1 MNLKKWTSA
10 VTLCAVT
17 FAASC
22 AGLAP
27 AQAADDTASV
37 GDVTPNLQAAAQ
49 ALNAANQHLN
59 GGNSGS
65 NSNNSGSNKPSGG
78 TDTQGFDY
86 VTLENP
92 AVTYDGQVYLPLRST
107 FKLMKGEALEP
118 TWKPEGQNKMKLT
131 GSKGSYE
138 LYLTADGNGIQI
150 QKGGTTYPLKAVNGV
165 TYVTLSFFQAM
176 IQAANVGLSGDN
188 LLILEAKNGANSVW
202 NSGVKAVNGVTYV
215 TLSFFQAMIQAAN
228 VGLSGDNLLILEAKN
243 GANSVWNSGV
253 SFWTTMNTYTA
264 PVTQPETKPVEPQGP
279 NVTLPNVDT
288 PQKPSQPST
297 PQPPSKPSP
306 DITLPEV
313 DQPSKPQPTPPAPKP
328 PTNNGGTTNKP
339 SGSIG
344 TSKVPVKVQ
353 PGGNGLIAQP
363 SKPQPT
369 PPAPKPP
376 TNNGGTTN
384 KPSGS
389 IGTSKVPVKVQPG
402 GNGLIA
408 DTLFW
413 PTSVTYV
420 SSLYGYRIDPVGGIV
435 GDFHLGVDIA
445 GPVGTPIYAAQGG
458 KVIRASWFST
468 YGNCID
474 IQHPSGLVTRY
485 AHLSS
490 YNVSVGDTVKQGQTI
505 AAMGA
510 TGNVTG
516 PHVHFETIING
527 KTVDPANYLNL
538 KAVM

>member
-1 MNLKKWTSA
+1 
-10 VTLCAVT
+10 
-17 FAASC
+17 
-22 AGLAP
+22 
-27 AQAADDTASV
+27 
-37 GDVTPNLQAAAQ
+37 
-49 ALNAANQHLN
+49 
-59 GGNSGS
+59 
-65 NSNNSGSNKPSGG
+65 
-78 TDTQGFDY
+78 
-86 VTLENP
+86 
-92 AVTYDGQVYLPLRST
+92 
-107 FKLMKGEALEP
+107 MKGEALEP

-150 QKGGTTYPLKAVNGV
+150 QKGGTTYPLRAVNGV

-202 NSGVKAVNGVTYV
+202 NSG
-215 TLSFFQAMIQAAN
+215 I
-228 VGLSGDNLLILEAKN
+228 
-243 GANSVWNSGV
+243 
-253 SFWTTMNTYTA
+253 SFWTIMNTYTA

-279 NVTLPNVDT
+279 NATLPNVDT
-288 PQKPSQPST
+288 PQKPSQPSK
-297 PQPPSKPSP
+297 PQPPSKPNP

-313 DQPSKPQPTPPAPKP
+313 D
-328 PTNNGGTTNKP
+328 
-339 SGSIG
+339 
-344 TSKVPVKVQ
+344 
-353 PGGNGLIAQP
+353 QP

-485 AHLSS
+485 AHLSA

>member
-202 NSGVKAVNGVTYV
+202 NSGV
-215 TLSFFQAMIQAAN
+215 
-228 VGLSGDNLLILEAKN
+228 
-243 GANSVWNSGV
+243 
-253 SFWTTMNTYTA
+253 SFWTAMKPYTA
-264 PVTQPETKPVEPQGP
+264 PVTQPETKPVEPQ
-279 NVTLPNVDT
+279 
-288 PQKPSQPST
+288 
-297 PQPPSKPSP
+297 PPSKPNP

-313 DQPSKPQPTPPAPKP
+313 D
-328 PTNNGGTTNKP
+328 
-339 SGSIG
+339 
-344 TSKVPVKVQ
+344 
-353 PGGNGLIAQP
+353 QP

-527 KTVDPANYLNL
+527 KTVDPANYLTL

>member
-1 MNLKKWTSA
+1 M
-10 VTLCAVT
+10 TLCAVT

-22 AGLAP
+22 AGLTP

-37 GDVTPNLQAAAQ
+37 GDVTPNLEAAAQ
-49 ALNAANQHLN
+49 ALNAATEQLN

-65 NSNNSGSNKPSGG
+65 SSNNSGSNKPSGD
-78 TDTQGFDY
+78 TDTLGFDY
-86 VTLENP
+86 VTLEDP

-150 QKGGTTYPLKAVNGV
+150 QQGGTTYPLKAVNGV
-165 TYVTLSFFQAM
+165 TYVTLNFFQAM

-202 NSGVKAVNGVTYV
+202 NSGVA
-215 TLSFFQAMIQAAN
+215 
-228 VGLSGDNLLILEAKN
+228 
-243 GANSVWNSGV
+243 
-253 SFWTTMNTYTA
+253 FWTAMNPYTA
-264 PVTQPETKPVEPQGP
+264 PVTKPVEPQGP
-279 NVTLPNVDT
+279 DVTLPNVDT
-288 PQKPSQPST
+288 PQQPSQPSE
-297 PQPPSKPSP
+297 PQQPSKPNP

-313 DQPSKPQPTPPAPKP
+313 DQPSKPDSNSGSTGNNSG
-328 PTNNGGTTNKP
+328 TNGGTTN
-339 SGSIG
+339 
-344 TSKVPVKVQ
+344 
-353 PGGNGLIAQP
+353 N
-363 SKPQPT
+363 
-369 PPAPKPP
+369 
-376 TNNGGTTN
+376 
-384 KPSGS
+384 PSGS

-413 PTSVTYV
+413 PTSVTYI
-420 SSLYGYRIDPVGGIV
+420 SSLYGYRIDPVGGIM

-490 YNVSVGDTVKQGQTI
+490 YNVSVGDTVKQGQVI
-505 AAMGA
+505 AGMGA

-527 KTVDPANYLNL
+527 QTVDPANYLNL
-538 KAVM
+538 NAVM

>member
-1 MNLKKWTSA
+1 
-10 VTLCAVT
+10 
-17 FAASC
+17 
-22 AGLAP
+22 
-27 AQAADDTASV
+27 
-37 GDVTPNLQAAAQ
+37 
-49 ALNAANQHLN
+49 
-59 GGNSGS
+59 
-65 NSNNSGSNKPSGG
+65 
-78 TDTQGFDY
+78 
-86 VTLENP
+86 
-92 AVTYDGQVYLPLRST
+92 
-107 FKLMKGEALEP
+107 MKGEALEP

-202 NSGVKAVNGVTYV
+202 NSGV
-215 TLSFFQAMIQAAN
+215 
-228 VGLSGDNLLILEAKN
+228 
-243 GANSVWNSGV
+243 
-253 SFWTTMNTYTA
+253 SFWTAMKPYTA

-288 PQKPSQPST
+288 PQKPS
-297 PQPPSKPSP
+297 
-306 DITLPEV
+306 
-313 DQPSKPQPTPPAPKP
+313 
-328 PTNNGGTTNKP
+328 
-339 SGSIG
+339 
-344 TSKVPVKVQ
+344 
-353 PGGNGLIAQP
+353 QP

-485 AHLSS
+485 AHLSA

>member
-131 GSKGSYE
+131 GSKGRYE

-150 QKGGTTYPLKAVNGV
+150 QKGGTTYPLKAENGV

-176 IQAANVGLSGDN
+176 IQAAD
-188 LLILEAKNGANSVW
+188 
-202 NSGVKAVNGVTYV
+202 
-215 TLSFFQAMIQAAN
+215 

-297 PQPPSKPSP
+297 PQQPSKPSL
-306 DITLPEV
+306 DTTLPEV
-313 DQPSKPQPTPPAPKP
+313 D
-328 PTNNGGTTNKP
+328 
-339 SGSIG
+339 
-344 TSKVPVKVQ
+344 
-353 PGGNGLIAQP
+353 
-363 SKPQPT
+363 
-369 PPAPKPP
+369 
-376 TNNGGTTN
+376 
-384 KPSGS
+384 
-389 IGTSKVPVKVQPG
+389 
-402 GNGLIA
+402 
-408 DTLFW
+408 
-413 PTSVTYV
+413 
-420 SSLYGYRIDPVGGIV
+420 
-435 GDFHLGVDIA
+435 
-445 GPVGTPIYAAQGG
+445 
-458 KVIRASWFST
+458 
-468 YGNCID
+468 
-474 IQHPSGLVTRY
+474 
-485 AHLSS
+485 
-490 YNVSVGDTVKQGQTI
+490 
-505 AAMGA
+505 
-510 TGNVTG
+510 
-516 PHVHFETIING
+516 
-527 KTVDPANYLNL
+527 
-538 KAVM
+538 

>member
-202 NSGVKAVNGVTYV
+202 NSGV
-215 TLSFFQAMIQAAN
+215 
-228 VGLSGDNLLILEAKN
+228 
-243 GANSVWNSGV
+243 

-279 NVTLPNVDT
+279 
-288 PQKPSQPST
+288 
-297 PQPPSKPSP
+297 SKPSP

-313 DQPSKPQPTPPAPKP
+313 DQPTKPDS
-328 PTNNGGTTNKP
+328 NNGSTGNNSGSTGNNSGSTGGTT
-339 SGSIG
+339 
-344 TSKVPVKVQ
+344 
-353 PGGNGLIAQP
+353 
-363 SKPQPT
+363 
-369 PPAPKPP
+369 
-376 TNNGGTTN
+376 
-384 KPSGS
+384 SGS

>member
-150 QKGGTTYPLKAVNGV
+150 QKGGTTYPLRAVNGV

-176 IQAANVGLSGDN
+176 IQAANVG
-188 LLILEAKNGANSVW
+188 
-202 NSGVKAVNGVTYV
+202 
-215 TLSFFQAMIQAAN
+215 F
-228 VGLSGDNLLILEAKN
+228 SGDNLLILEAKN

-253 SFWTTMNTYTA
+253 SFWTTMKPYTA

-288 PQKPSQPST
+288 PQKPSQPSK
-297 PQPPSKPSP
+297 PQPPSKPNP

-313 DQPSKPQPTPPAPKP
+313 D
-328 PTNNGGTTNKP
+328 
-339 SGSIG
+339 
-344 TSKVPVKVQ
+344 
-353 PGGNGLIAQP
+353 QP

-474 IQHPSGLVTRY
+474 IQHPSGLVPRY
-485 AHLSS
+485 AHLSA

>member
-150 QKGGTTYPLKAVNGV
+150 QKGGTTYPLR
-165 TYVTLSFFQAM
+165 
-176 IQAANVGLSGDN
+176 
-188 LLILEAKNGANSVW
+188 
-202 NSGVKAVNGVTYV
+202 AVNGVTYV

-253 SFWTTMNTYTA
+253 SFWTIMNTYTA
-264 PVTQPETKPVEPQGP
+264 PVTQPETKPVEPQ
-279 NVTLPNVDT
+279 
-288 PQKPSQPST
+288 
-297 PQPPSKPSP
+297 PPSKPNP

-313 DQPSKPQPTPPAPKP
+313 DQPSKPQPTPP
-328 PTNNGGTTNKP
+328 T
-339 SGSIG
+339 
-344 TSKVPVKVQ
+344 
-353 PGGNGLIAQP
+353 
-363 SKPQPT
+363 
-369 PPAPKPP
+369 PKPP

-485 AHLSS
+485 AHLSA

>member
-17 FAASC
+17 FVASC

-27 AQAADDTASV
+27 AQAADDTANV
-37 GDVTPNLQAAAQ
+37 GDIAPNLQAAAQ
-49 ALNAANQHLN
+49 ALNAANKHLNSGNN
-59 GGNSGS
+59 GGNT
-65 NSNNSGSNKPSGG
+65 NNSGSNQPSGD
-78 TDTQGFDY
+78 TDNLGFDY
-86 VTLENP
+86 VTLQDP
-92 AVTYDGQVYLPLRST
+92 AVTYNGQVYLPLRST

-138 LYLTADGNGIQI
+138 LYLTADDNGIQI
-150 QKGGTTYPLKAVNGV
+150 QQGGTTYPLKAVNGV
-165 TYVTLSFFQAM
+165 TYVSLSFFQAM
-176 IQAANVGLSGDN
+176 IQVANVGLSGDN
-188 LLILEAKNGANSVW
+188 LLILEAKDGATSIW
-202 NSGVKAVNGVTYV
+202 NSGK
-215 TLSFFQAMIQAAN
+215 
-228 VGLSGDNLLILEAKN
+228 
-243 GANSVWNSGV
+243 
-253 SFWTTMNTYTA
+253 SFWTTMNPYQA
-264 PVTQPETKPVEPQGP
+264 KVNIPETKPVEPSKPDIELPEVNPPQQP
-279 NVTLPNVDT
+279 NQPQK
-288 PQKPSQPST
+288 PQKPST
-297 PQPPSKPSP
+297 P
-306 DITLPEV
+306 DITLPDV
-313 DQPSKPQPTPPAPKP
+313 DQPQKPTTPPS
-328 PTNNGGTTNKP
+328 NNGGNNGGNNNSGNTG
-339 SGSIG
+339 GSIG
-344 TSKVPVKVQ
+344 S
-353 PGGNGLIAQP
+353 
-363 SKPQPT
+363 
-369 PPAPKPP
+369 
-376 TNNGGTTN
+376 
-384 KPSGS
+384 
-389 IGTSKVPVKVQPG
+389 SKVPVKVQPG

-420 SSLYGYRIDPVGGIV
+420 SSLYGYRIDPVGGLL

-490 YNVSVGDTVKQGQTI
+490 YNVSVGDTVKQGQNI
-505 AAMGA
+505 AGMGA

-538 KAVM
+538 QAVM

>member
-59 GGNSGS
+59 GG
-65 NSNNSGSNKPSGG
+65 NSGSNKPSGG

-150 QKGGTTYPLKAVNGV
+150 QKGGTTYPLR
-165 TYVTLSFFQAM
+165 
-176 IQAANVGLSGDN
+176 
-188 LLILEAKNGANSVW
+188 
-202 NSGVKAVNGVTYV
+202 AVNGVTYV

-253 SFWTTMNTYTA
+253 SFWTIMNTYTA
-264 PVTQPETKPVEPQGP
+264 PVTQPETKPVEPQ
-279 NVTLPNVDT
+279 
-288 PQKPSQPST
+288 
-297 PQPPSKPSP
+297 PPSKPNP

-313 DQPSKPQPTPPAPKP
+313 D
-328 PTNNGGTTNKP
+328 
-339 SGSIG
+339 
-344 TSKVPVKVQ
+344 
-353 PGGNGLIAQP
+353 QP

-445 GPVGTPIYAAQGG
+445 GPIGTPIYAAQGG

-485 AHLSS
+485 AHLSA

>member
-1 MNLKKWTSA
+1 M
-10 VTLCAVT
+10 TLCAVT

-49 ALNAANQHLN
+49 ALNAATQHLN
-59 GGNSGS
+59 GGNNNS

-86 VTLENP
+86 VTLQDP

-118 TWKPEGQNKMKLT
+118 TWKPEGQSKMKLT

-138 LYLTADGNGIQI
+138 LYLTAGDTGIQI

-165 TYVTLSFFQAM
+165 TYVSLSFFQAM
-176 IQAANVGLSGDN
+176 I
-188 LLILEAKNGANSVW
+188 K
-202 NSGVKAVNGVTYV
+202 
-215 TLSFFQAMIQAAN
+215 AAN

-253 SFWTTMNTYTA
+253 SFWTAMNPYTAA

-288 PQKPSQPST
+288 PQQPSQPST
-297 PQPPSKPSP
+297 PQQPSKPSP

-313 DQPSKPQPTPPAPKP
+313 DQPSKPDSNSGNTG
-328 PTNNGGTTNKP
+328 NN
-339 SGSIG
+339 SGSTG
-344 TSKVPVKVQ
+344 
-353 PGGNGLIAQP
+353 
-363 SKPQPT
+363 
-369 PPAPKPP
+369 
-376 TNNGGTTN
+376 NNGGTTN

-420 SSLYGYRIDPVGGIV
+420 SSLYGYRIDPVGGIM

-485 AHLSS
+485 AHLAS
-490 YNVSVGDTVKQGQTI
+490 YNVSVGDTVKQGQVI
-505 AAMGA
+505 AGMGA

-538 KAVM
+538 SAVM

>member
-202 NSGVKAVNGVTYV
+202 NSGV
-215 TLSFFQAMIQAAN
+215 
-228 VGLSGDNLLILEAKN
+228 
-243 GANSVWNSGV
+243 
-253 SFWTTMNTYTA
+253 SFWTTMNPYTA
-264 PVTQPETKPVEPQGP
+264 PITKPDTDTPQQPEKPSTPP
-279 NVTLPNVDT
+279 PDVTLPDVDT
-288 PQKPSQPST
+288 PEKPQQPEKPST
-297 PQPPSKPSP
+297 PPP
-306 DITLPEV
+306 DITLPDV
-313 DQPSKPQPTPPAPKP
+313 DQPSKPQPTPKP
-328 PTNNGGTTNKP
+328 PTNNGGNT
-339 SGSIG
+339 G
-344 TSKVPVKVQ
+344 
-353 PGGNGLIAQP
+353 
-363 SKPQPT
+363 
-369 PPAPKPP
+369 
-376 TNNGGTTN
+376 
-384 KPSGS
+384 GS

-485 AHLSS
+485 AHLSA

>member
-150 QKGGTTYPLKAVNGV
+150 QKGGTTYPLR
-165 TYVTLSFFQAM
+165 
-176 IQAANVGLSGDN
+176 
-188 LLILEAKNGANSVW
+188 
-202 NSGVKAVNGVTYV
+202 AVNGVTYV

-253 SFWTTMNTYTA
+253 SFWTIMNTYTA

-279 NVTLPNVDT
+279 NATLPNVDT
-288 PQKPSQPST
+288 PQKPS
-297 PQPPSKPSP
+297 
-306 DITLPEV
+306 
-313 DQPSKPQPTPPAPKP
+313 
-328 PTNNGGTTNKP
+328 
-339 SGSIG
+339 
-344 TSKVPVKVQ
+344 
-353 PGGNGLIAQP
+353 QP

>member
-150 QKGGTTYPLKAVNGV
+150 QKGGTTYPLR
-165 TYVTLSFFQAM
+165 
-176 IQAANVGLSGDN
+176 
-188 LLILEAKNGANSVW
+188 
-202 NSGVKAVNGVTYV
+202 AVNGVTYV

-253 SFWTTMNTYTA
+253 SFWTIMNTYTA

-279 NVTLPNVDT
+279 NATLPNVDT
-288 PQKPSQPST
+288 PQKPSQPSK
-297 PQPPSKPSP
+297 PQPPSKPNP

-313 DQPSKPQPTPPAPKP
+313 D
-328 PTNNGGTTNKP
+328 
-339 SGSIG
+339 
-344 TSKVPVKVQ
+344 
-353 PGGNGLIAQP
+353 QP

-485 AHLSS
+485 AHLSA

>member
-150 QKGGTTYPLKAVNGV
+150 QKGGTTYPLR
-165 TYVTLSFFQAM
+165 
-176 IQAANVGLSGDN
+176 
-188 LLILEAKNGANSVW
+188 
-202 NSGVKAVNGVTYV
+202 AVNGVTYV

-253 SFWTTMNTYTA
+253 SFWTIMNTYTA
-264 PVTQPETKPVEPQGP
+264 PVTQPETKPVEPQ
-279 NVTLPNVDT
+279 
-288 PQKPSQPST
+288 
-297 PQPPSKPSP
+297 PPSKPNP

-313 DQPSKPQPTPPAPKP
+313 D
-328 PTNNGGTTNKP
+328 
-339 SGSIG
+339 
-344 TSKVPVKVQ
+344 
-353 PGGNGLIAQP
+353 QP

>member
-1 MNLKKWTSA
+1 M
-10 VTLCAVT
+10 
-17 FAASC
+17 
-22 AGLAP
+22 
-27 AQAADDTASV
+27 
-37 GDVTPNLQAAAQ
+37 
-49 ALNAANQHLN
+49 
-59 GGNSGS
+59 
-65 NSNNSGSNKPSGG
+65 
-78 TDTQGFDY
+78 
-86 VTLENP
+86 TLENP

-202 NSGVKAVNGVTYV
+202 NSGV
-215 TLSFFQAMIQAAN
+215 
-228 VGLSGDNLLILEAKN
+228 
-243 GANSVWNSGV
+243 

-313 DQPSKPQPTPPAPKP
+313 D
-328 PTNNGGTTNKP
+328 
-339 SGSIG
+339 
-344 TSKVPVKVQ
+344 
-353 PGGNGLIAQP
+353 QP

>member
-92 AVTYDGQVYLPLRST
+92 AVTYDGQVFLPLRST

-150 QKGGTTYPLKAVNGV
+150 QKGGTTYPLKV
-165 TYVTLSFFQAM
+165 
-176 IQAANVGLSGDN
+176 
-188 LLILEAKNGANSVW
+188 
-202 NSGVKAVNGVTYV
+202 VNGVTYV

-279 NVTLPNVDT
+279 
-288 PQKPSQPST
+288 
-297 PQPPSKPSP
+297 SKPNP
-306 DITLPEV
+306 DIILPEV
-313 DQPSKPQPTPPAPKP
+313 D
-328 PTNNGGTTNKP
+328 
-339 SGSIG
+339 
-344 TSKVPVKVQ
+344 
-353 PGGNGLIAQP
+353 QP

>member
-92 AVTYDGQVYLPLRST
+92 AVTYDGQVFLPLRST

-150 QKGGTTYPLKAVNGV
+150 QKGGTTYPLR
-165 TYVTLSFFQAM
+165 
-176 IQAANVGLSGDN
+176 
-188 LLILEAKNGANSVW
+188 
-202 NSGVKAVNGVTYV
+202 AVNGVTYV

-253 SFWTTMNTYTA
+253 SFWTIMNTYTA

-279 NVTLPNVDT
+279 
-288 PQKPSQPST
+288 
-297 PQPPSKPSP
+297 SKPNP

-313 DQPSKPQPTPPAPKP
+313 D
-328 PTNNGGTTNKP
+328 
-339 SGSIG
+339 
-344 TSKVPVKVQ
+344 
-353 PGGNGLIAQP
+353 QP